1 MTDSYKVYIRT
12 RISRAKFRQILR
24 LFALDLTASQ
34 IAVLTNLNRNTS
46 NRYLTLIRSLSAD
59 FCEQE
64 SPFSG
69 KVELD
74 ESYFGSRHKKKK
86 KGQEKGKR
94 GRGAEN
100 KHIVF
105 GIYKRNGKVFTEI
118 VKDVKAKTLQTI
130 IKGKVDFSSTI
141 YTDGFKAYNS
151 IVHIGYQKHYRIYHQ
166 DNYALGDVHI
176 NGIEGFWGYAKVR
189 LVKYRGISK
198 NTFYLHLK
206 ECEFRFNYRQ
216 QDLYQM
222 LLKITKKI
230 VFC

>member
-1 MTDSYKVYIRT
+1 MTDSYKLLIRA

-34 IAVLTNLNRNTS
+34 IAVISDLNRNTI
-46 NRYLTLIRSLSAD
+46 NRYLTLIRSLIAD
-59 FCEQE
+59 FCQQE

-74 ESYFGSRHKKKK
+74 ESYFGSRHKKGK
-86 KGQEKGKR
+86 EKRKR

-105 GIYKRNGKVFTEI
+105 GIYKRNGKVYTEI
-118 VKDVKAKTLQTI
+118 VKNVKAKTLQAV
-130 IKGKVDFSSTI
+130 IKGKVDFDSTI

-206 ECEFRFNYRQ
+206 ECEFRFNYRNY
-216 QDLYQM
+216 DLYQI
-222 LLKITKKI
+222 LLIITKKI

>member
-1 MTDSYKVYIRT
+1 MTDSCKIYVRA

-34 IAVLTNLNRNTS
+34 IAKIASLNRNTV
-46 NRYLTLIRSLSAD
+46 NRYLTLVRSLTAN
-59 FCEQE
+59 FCELA

-69 KVELD
+69 AVECD
-74 ESYFGSRHKKKK
+74 ESYFGSRHK
-86 KGQEKGKR
+86 KGKR

-105 GIYKRNGKVFTEI
+105 GLYKRNGKVYTEI
-118 VKDVKAKTLQTI
+118 VENVKAKTLQAI
-130 IKGKVDFSSTI
+130 IRGKVSVDATV
-141 YTDGFKAYNS
+141 YTDGFRSYDS
-151 IVHIGYQKHYRIYHQ
+151 IVHLGYQKHFRIYHQ
-166 DNYALGDVHI
+166 ESYGKGDVHI

-189 LVKYRGISK
+189 LVKFRGLSK

-206 ECEFRFNYRQ
+206 ECEFRFNYRND
-216 QDLYQM
+216 DLYEI
-222 LLKITKKI
+222 LLKITRQI

>member
-1 MTDSYKVYIRT
+1 MTDSYKLYIRA

-34 IAVLTNLNRNTS
+34 IAKIANLNRNTV
-46 NRYLTLIRSLSAD
+46 NRYLSLTRSLIAAH
-59 FCEQE
+59 CELA

-74 ESYFGSRHKKKK
+74 ESYFGSRHK
-86 KGQEKGKR
+86 KGKR

-105 GIYKRNGKVFTEI
+105 GIYKRNGKVYTEI
-118 VKDVKAKTLQTI
+118 VKNVQAKTLQRI
-130 IKGKVDFSSTI
+130 IKGKVNLDATV
-141 YTDGFKAYNS
+141 YTDGFRSYDS
-151 IVHIGYQKHYRIYHQ
+151 IVHLGYQKHFRIYHQ
-166 DNYALGDVHI
+166 ESYGKGDVHI

-189 LVKYRGISK
+189 LAKFRGVSK

-206 ECEFRFNYRQ
+206 ECEFRFNYRNN
-216 QDLYQM
+216 DLYKI
-222 LLKITKKI
+222 LLKITKQI